1 MHKEIQESFLQRIID
16 KKSKCPPWQG
26 DKLDKGA
33 PTGKLKELRSRLDR
47 LFDHLLSELD
57 PYQRVLKSISFDG
70 SKVRCG
76 GSEAILKNE
85 GRVIVVGA
93 GKASHQM
100 AQAVHEI
107 FGERA
112 TGLINVHKDLGTL
125 SPLGNIRFQPAG
137 HPNPDEGSVK
147 GAREI
152 IRLLEEAESQD
163 IVFSLI
169 SGGGSAMMEL
179 PVPGVS
185 LGEYITANE
194 LLNRAGCEI
203 EDWNA
208 VRKHLSQVKGG
219 QLAKRAEGAAKV
231 FNLMVSDV
239 KGDRL
244 DVIASGPF
252 VTDPSTFEDA
262 YRVLTNIQQK
272 ADVLGTDIPPKV
284 IDYIKNSRGVTERET
299 LKESLPNV
307 ANLIVASNSTA
318 IELAAEELAAMG
330 IHIPES
336 QRIHDL
342 SGDIEDA
349 TIDIYARLA
358 EAIKV
363 NPQKP
368 AAVIAGGEATVDVTR
383 YPGFKDGMSYGGR
396 MQMMA
401 ALMLYLIESLPV
413 VGLFAATDCR
423 DGKPPGGMPESA
435 GALVDGTTL
444 TESRVREIDVECYVN
459 ACNTY
464 KMHEKLSTK
473 IHKDRFVTNVMD
485 LAIVVYL
492 PLPCKQ

>member
-1 MHKEIQESFLQRIID
+1 MHREAQESFLQRLID
-16 KKSKCPPWQG
+16 KKSQSPPWQG
-26 DKLDKGA
+26 DKLDSGSS
-33 PTGKLKELRSRLDR
+33 TSKLKELRSKLDE
-47 LFDHLLSELD
+47 LFDYLLTELD

-70 SKVRCG
+70 TKVRCG
-76 GSEAILKNE
+76 GSEVNLRNE

-100 AQAVHEI
+100 AQAIHEI

-112 TGLINVHKDLGTL
+112 TGLVNVHKDLGPL
-125 SPLGNIRFQPAG
+125 PPLGNIRFQPAS

-152 IRLLEEAESQD
+152 IRLLEEAGSED

-169 SGGGSAMMEL
+169 SGGGSAMLEL
-179 PVPGVS
+179 PVPGVT
-185 LGEYITANE
+185 LGEYITINE

-203 EDWNA
+203 EEWNA

-239 KGDRL
+239 KGNRL

-252 VTDPSTFEDA
+252 VTDPSTFENA
-262 YRVLTNIQQK
+262 YRVLTPIQQK
-272 ADVLGTDIPPKV
+272 ADALGTDIPPTV
-284 IDYIKNSRGVTERET
+284 IDYIKNNQGVSERET
-299 LKESLPNV
+299 LKESLSNV
-307 ANLIVASNSTA
+307 VNLIVTSNITA
-318 IELAAEELAAMG
+318 IELAAEELASMG
-330 IHIPES
+330 IHVTER
-336 QRIHDL
+336 QQIHDL

-349 TIDIYARLA
+349 AIDIYARLA
-358 EAIKV
+358 ETIKV

-401 ALMLYLIESLPV
+401 ALMLYLIEGLPV

-435 GALVDGTTL
+435 GALIDGTTL
-444 TESRVREIDVECYVN
+444 EESRAREVDVECYVN

-464 KMHEKLSTK
+464 EMHEKLSTQL
-473 IHKDRFVTNVMD
+473 HKDRFVTNVMD
-485 LAIVVYL
+485 VAVVVYL
-492 PLPCKQ
+492 PLA

>member
-1 MHKEIQESFLQRIID
+1 MQKEPQESFLKRLIE

-26 DKLDKGA
+26 DKLD
-33 PTGKLKELRSRLDR
+33 PHSSTNELKELRSRLDG
-47 LFDHLLSELD
+47 LFDHLLSDLD
-57 PYQRVLKSISFDG
+57 PYQRVLKSISFDD

-85 GRVIVVGA
+85 GKVIVVGA

-100 AQAVHEI
+100 AKAVHEI

-147 GAREI
+147 GARDI
-152 IRLLEEAESQD
+152 IRLLEGAGSED

-185 LGEYITANE
+185 LVEYITANE

-203 EDWNA
+203 EEWNA

-262 YRVLTNIQQK
+262 YRILTVIQQK
-272 ADVLGTDIPPKV
+272 ADALGRNIPPQV
-284 IDYIKNSRGVTERET
+284 FNYIKNGRGVSERET

-307 ANLIVASNSTA
+307 VNLIVASNSTA
-318 IELAAEELAAMG
+318 IEIAAGDLASMG
-330 IHIPES
+330 IHVPEH

-349 TIDIYARLA
+349 AIDIFARLA

-368 AAVIAGGEATVDVTR
+368 AAVIAGGEATVDVSR
-383 YPGFKDGMSYGGR
+383 YSAFKNGMSYGGR

-401 ALMLYLIESLPV
+401 ALMLYLVESLPV

-423 DGKPPGGMPESA
+423 DGKPPEGMPESA
-435 GALVDGTTL
+435 GTLIDGTTL
-444 TESRVREIDVECYVN
+444 RESRAREVDVECYVN

-464 KMHEKLSTK
+464 EMHERLSTQM
-473 IHKDRFVTNVMD
+473 HKDRFVTNVMD
-485 LAIVVYL
+485 VAVVVYL
-492 PLPCKQ
+492 PLK

>member
-1 MHKEIQESFLQRIID
+1 MHKVVQESFLQRIIE
-16 KKSKCPPWQG
+16 KKKTCTPWQG
-26 DKLDKGA
+26 DTLDPSA
-33 PTGKLKELRSRLDR
+33 PTGKLKEWRNRLDG

-57 PYQRVLKSISFDG
+57 PYQRVLKSISFDDRN
-70 SKVRCG
+70 VCCG
-76 GSEAILKNE
+76 GGEVSLKNE

-100 AQAVHEI
+100 AQAVHDI

-112 TGLINVHKDLGTL
+112 TGLINVHKDLGAL
-125 SPLGNIRFQPAG
+125 PPLGNIRFQPAG

-152 IRLLEEAESQD
+152 IQLLEGAGSED

-185 LGEYITANE
+185 LVEYITANE

-203 EDWNA
+203 EEWNA

-219 QLAKRAEGAAKV
+219 QLAKRAEGVAKV

-252 VTDPSTFEDA
+252 VSDPSTFEDA
-262 YRVLTNIQQK
+262 YKVLTNIQQK
-272 ADVLGTDIPPKV
+272 ADALGTDIPHTV
-284 IDYIKNSRGVTERET
+284 IDYIKNSRGVHEQET
-299 LKESLPNV
+299 LKKSLPNII
-307 ANLIVASNSTA
+307 NLIVASNRTA
-318 IELAAEELAAMG
+318 IELAAEELASMG
-330 IHIPES
+330 IHVEAR
-336 QRIHDL
+336 QRIHDI

-349 TIDIYARLA
+349 AIDIYARLT

-368 AAVIAGGEATVDVTR
+368 AAVIAGGEATVDVSR
-383 YPGFKDGMSYGGR
+383 YPGYKDGFSYGGR

-423 DGKPPGGMPESA
+423 DGKPPAGMPESA
-435 GALVDGTTL
+435 GALIDGSTLNKSRTKEVD
-444 TESRVREIDVECYVN
+444 VQYYVN

-464 KMHEKLSTK
+464 EVHEKLSTQ

-485 LAIVVYL
+485 MAVLVYL
-492 PLPCKQ
+492 PLA